1 MFKKDGVITFD
12 IKKDGI
18 NELIDEKG
26 NSTIMLREVSWSSRE
41 NYKLELRRWIV
52 EEAGDKPLKGVSFL
66 TEDGPNNLVHS
77 MTKLGFGKTDVI
89 LNNLKTRKDFD
100 QSLIKT
106 IGKTKINEAKE
117 SEIEISDEDYYD
129 PTSFID

>member
-26 NSTIMLREVSWSSRE
+26 NSTIMLREVSWSGRE

-66 TEDGPNNLVHS
+66 TEDGPNNLVHT

-89 LNNLKTRKDFD
+89 LNHLKTREDFD
-100 QSLIKT
+100 KSLIKT

-129 PTSFID
+129 PASFID